1 VDRTDS
7 GKCKWHRAFF
17 WLRLLGVE
25 EPCRLYVGAA
35 ESVVPQPRVGN
46 EVHEVRSAWRL
57 QVSNASVNQ
66 PQRTRTY
73 FLWSCSVPPPA
84 HGTRRVLEHTSTL
97 RRAVRVDRGRLEV
110 PVTPRRSR
118 YPFSAVFFAATA
130 PIGLPR
136 LAGAP
141 GPVPLGC
148 PSQVRIASEKI
159 PLWRRTSTWH
169 LSPVCYRTGRV
180 ELELDRPRSGEIVS
194 SPTSGSKNR

>member
-1 VDRTDS
+1 VDRKDS

-118 YPFSAVFFAATA
+118 YPFFSSFFR
-130 PIGLPR
+130 GH
-136 LAGAP
+136 
-141 GPVPLGC
+141 
-148 PSQVRIASEKI
+148 
-159 PLWRRTSTWH
+159 STH
-169 LSPVCYRTGRV
+169 RA
-180 ELELDRPRSGEIVS
+180 
-194 SPTSGSKNR
+194 PTSRRGPRAPSRWDARRKCALRQRKSLYGGERRRGTCRRSAIERVVWNSNWIDLEVER